1 MNLHLLERKKRNST
15 QAEEEVKL
23 LTSLSELA
31 RLFKAG
37 IMDSLAYAREPK
49 LPLLSPLKKAMVQ
62 VALELLF
69 PEALLL
75 TSMLK
80 SLISQLRPLPL
91 NPRRTFSRPLMETK
105 VES

>member
-1 MNLHLLERKKRNST
+1 MSLHLLERRRRNST
-15 QAEEEVKL
+15 QAEAEVKP

-31 RLFKAG
+31 KLFKAG
-37 IMDSLAYAREPK
+37 IMDSSAFAREPK
-49 LPLLSPLKKAMVQ
+49 LPLSSPLKKAMVQ

-80 SLISQLRPLPL
+80 SLMSQLRPLPL
-91 NPRRTFSRPLMETK
+91 SLRRTFSRLSMETK
-105 VES
+105 AES